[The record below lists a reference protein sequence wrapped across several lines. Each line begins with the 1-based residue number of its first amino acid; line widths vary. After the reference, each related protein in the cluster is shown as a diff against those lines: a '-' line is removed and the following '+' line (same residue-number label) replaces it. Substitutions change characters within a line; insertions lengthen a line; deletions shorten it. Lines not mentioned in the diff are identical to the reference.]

1 MLNRGQQVTRK
12 SYMLY
17 DSNLC
22 CMALKIAS
30 AETGRA
36 GGGRGWRRQSIRL
49 LIRLTTGRH
58 QKKINPICPITP
70 PVNATM
76 PIGSILKLIQASRYD
91 LRHYH
96 DLYL

>member
-1 MLNRGQQVTRK
+1 M
-12 SYMLY
+12 
-17 DSNLC
+17 
-22 CMALKIAS
+22 AS

-70 PVNATM
+70 PDKCNISPENKCNISCINFNCQEPKMSKDT
-76 PIGSILKLIQASRYD
+76 ASKNVGKHRAGA
-91 LRHYH
+91 
-96 DLYL
+96 